1 MVELY
6 RELARFE
13 RLPPPDEDE
22 AARLSTMIFD
32 ERRLEAL
39 VAEAGGEIRG
49 MAIYWWSIGSSFRAR
64 PMLYLE
70 DLVVAASARS
80 GGVGAAL
87 MAALARE
94 GVARRAMRMEWA
106 VLDWNVDAMRF
117 YRRLG
122 AGPRRDW
129 VQYTLDEEAMK
140 RLAERPAAAPP
151 SGV

>member
-13 RLPPPDEDE
+13 RLPPPDEAE
-22 AARLSTMIFD
+22 AARLSAMIFG
-32 ERRLEAL
+32 ERRLEAF
-39 VAEAGGEIRG
+39 VAEAGGEIQG

-64 PMLYLE
+64 PMIFLE
-70 DLVVAASARS
+70 DLAVAASARS
-80 GGVGAAL
+80 RGVGAAL
-87 MAALARE
+87 MSALARE

-117 YRRLG
+117 YDRLG

-129 VQYTLDEEAMK
+129 VQYTLDEEAMT
-140 RLAERPAAAPP
+140 RLAE
-151 SGV
+151 S